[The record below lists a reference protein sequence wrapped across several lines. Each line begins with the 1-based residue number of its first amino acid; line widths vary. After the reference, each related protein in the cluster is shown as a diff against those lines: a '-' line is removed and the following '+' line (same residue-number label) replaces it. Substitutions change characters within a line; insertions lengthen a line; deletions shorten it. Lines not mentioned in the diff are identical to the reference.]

1 MRTAALHNLGCKVN
15 SYETEAMQQLLEEAG
30 YEIVSFHEKADVYII
45 NTCSV
50 TNIADRKSRQMLHRA
65 KKQNPEAVVVAAGC
79 YVQSAAEE
87 LKADLAVD
95 VIIGN
100 NKKQDLVPILEE
112 YFKDRTDSSHVI
124 EINETHEYERL
135 SIHKIAD
142 HTRAFLKVQDGC
154 NQFCSYCI
162 IPYTR
167 GRVRSRRPEEV
178 VAEVRE
184 LAAAGYQ
191 EVVLTGIHLSS
202 YGVDFKEK
210 ENENLLSLIRQVH
223 EVEGIRRIR
232 LGSLEPRIITDDFAK
247 ALASMPKFCPHF
259 HLSLQSGCDETLKR
273 MNRHY
278 TTEEYAAGCDIL
290 RRYFD
295 NPAITTDVI
304 VGFPGETEEE
314 FEATKAFLER
324 IGFYEMHIFKYSR
337 RAGTRADRMPE
348 QVPEQIK
355 NVRSEAL
362 LLLEK
367 QMSKAYRESFLGKKK
382 TVLLEEKT
390 EIGGRAYMI
399 GHTMEYVKAVVPYAD
414 DLKNKMTEGV
424 LKEALNDEVLL
435 LDESWKVV

>member
-1 MRTAALHNLGCKVN
+1 
-15 SYETEAMQQLLEEAG
+15 MQQLLEEAG

-142 HTRAFLKVQDGC
+142 HTRAFLKIQDGC

-202 YGVDFKEK
+202 YGVDFKEE

-367 QMSKAYRESFLGKKK
+367 QMSKAYRENFLGKKK

>member
-30 YEIVSFHEKADVYII
+30 YKIVSFHEKADVYII

-202 YGVDFKEK
+202 YGVDFKEE

-414 DLKNKMTEGV
+414 DLKNKMTEGI

>member
-1 MRTAALHNLGCKVN
+1 
-15 SYETEAMQQLLEEAG
+15 MQQLLEEAG
-30 YEIVSFHEKADVYII
+30 YEIVPFHEKADVYII

-65 KKQNPEAVVVAAGC
+65 KKQNPDAVVVAAGC
-79 YVQSAAEE
+79 YVQAAAEE

-100 NKKQDLVPILEE
+100 NKKQDLLPILEE
-112 YFKDRTDSSHVI
+112 YFKDKSDSSHVI
-124 EINETHEYERL
+124 EISETHEYERL

-142 HTRAFLKVQDGC
+142 HTRAFLKIQDGC

-167 GRVRSRRPEEV
+167 GRVRSRRPDEV

-202 YGVDFKEK
+202 YGVDFKEEEK
-210 ENENLLSLIRQVH
+210 KENLLSLIKQVH

-232 LGSLEPRIITDDFAK
+232 LGSLEPRIITEEFAQ

-259 HLSLQSGCDETLKR
+259 HLSLQSGCDKTLKR

-278 TTEEYAAGCDIL
+278 TTEEYAAGCEIL

-314 FEATKAFLER
+314 FEETKAFLER

-337 RAGTRADRMPE
+337 RAGTRADRMPDQIPE
-348 QVPEQIK
+348 QVK
-355 NVRSEAL
+355 SVRSEIL
-362 LLLEK
+362 LKLEK
-367 QMSKAYRESFLGKKK
+367 QMSKAYRESFSGKKK